1 MIDSKTVQEVQKELM
16 AAVQRGQEQ
25 VRKGQERVRKGQAQV
40 RKGQAQVRKSREA
53 VTGVVGELAKAGLA
67 AIPAGRTV
75 HVPSPAEAREQA
87 REIASHAIA
96 VQRELAG
103 KAWHAASPYAERVKS
118 TQRELTEKARHNVRY
133 AERLVAAQRELAE
146 RARRAGV
153 AEQVAAAQ
161 RTLADRVME
170 AARVATPLVAEGRAR
185 LSQMVVIVRPDAGK
199 PAAAADGAG
208 EPELAEV
215 RDLVVD
221 KNDAA
226 APAKAEP
233 KARTAKPRTATAKAG
248 TAKAAPAKTSTTKT
262 STTKT
267 GTARTTGA
275 SKPRTPKK

>member
-1 MIDSKTVQEVQKELM
+1 MIDSKTVQEVQKELI

-25 VRKGQERVRKGQAQV
+25 VRKGQERV

-67 AIPAGRTV
+67 AIPAGRAV
-75 HVPSPAEAREQA
+75 HVPTPAEAREQA

-103 KAWHAASPYAERVKS
+103 KAWHAAGPYAERVKS
-118 TQRELTEKARHNVRY
+118 TQRELTEKARNVPY
-133 AERLVAAQRELAE
+133 AERLVAAQRELTE

-161 RTLADRVME
+161 RTLAERVME

-208 EPELAEV
+208 GPELAEV
-215 RDLVVD
+215 RELVVD
-221 KNDAA
+221 KDDAA

-248 TAKAAPAKTSTTKT
+248 TAKAGTAKTSTAKT
-262 STTKT
+262 GSTKT
-267 GTARTTGA
+267 GSTKTGAARTTGT